1 MGFPH
6 PTRPLIIGAGL
17 FAVGLVV
24 GAALA
29 SRMSTSADVAIRE
42 GDTLASYLPDAV
54 MSLTYATPAGMTTV
68 QRST

>member
-54 MSLTYATPAGMTTV
+54 MSLAYATPAGMTTV